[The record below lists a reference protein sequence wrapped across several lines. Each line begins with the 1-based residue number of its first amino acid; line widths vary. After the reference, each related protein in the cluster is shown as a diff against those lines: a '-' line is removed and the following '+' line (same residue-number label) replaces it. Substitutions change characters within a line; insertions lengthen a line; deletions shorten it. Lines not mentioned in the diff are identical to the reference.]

1 MVFLFPVSPKAIS
14 MMIVDHKMKARR
26 ILQESLLVIFLLS
39 ICGSAQTTPEI
50 RQKTFEKIW
59 KTVDEKFWDPT
70 FGGVNWR
77 SVHDQYAPQVTAVNS
92 DKEFYGLM
100 DKMLGELKTSH
111 MGVISPDEIAQY
123 KKPPTFVGIGFREI
137 EGKVVITHIFPGS
150 SAAEAEIK
158 PGFVVTQIDG
168 VAIRSFMDAQ
178 TKVQGALNT
187 TVKVTYF
194 DANDETHE
202 VTLERRPFPI
212 DDKSKLA
219 GISFYGLFDAKRL
232 ESKVGYFY
240 FSNFL
245 EFLNPRIKSAVES
258 FNDAPGIIIDLR
270 GNSGGD
276 DNVGVKMASLFFD
289 KETQLMITK
298 TRKGEVLDYKA
309 KPAKQPYGGK
319 VVILLDEHSMS
330 ASEEFSAG
338 MQASGRAVVI
348 GRATPG
354 SDMDGE
360 LEPLPDGS
368 VLLYAHG
375 QTRTIKDY
383 VVEGHGVK
391 PDLVVTLTR
400 KELLAGKDPDIEA
413 ALRYILNAH

>member
-1 MVFLFPVSPKAIS
+1 

-26 ILQESLLVIFLLS
+26 ILQESLLVLFLLS

-150 SAAEAEIK
+150 SAAEAGIK

-187 TVKVTYF
+187 TVKVTYL
-194 DANDETHE
+194 DANDEPHE
-202 VTLERRPFPI
+202 VTLERRPFPV

-276 DNVGVKMASLFFD
+276 DSVGVKMANLFFD

-298 TRKGEVLDYKA
+298 TRKREVLDYKA
-309 KPAKQPYGGK
+309 KPAKQPYKGK

-360 LEPLPDGS
+360 LEPMPDGS

-375 QTRTIKDY
+375 QTRTTKAY

-391 PDLVVTLTR
+391 PDIEVSLTR
-400 KELLAGKDPDIEA
+400 RDLLAGRDA
-413 ALRYILNAH
+413 QLNAAIEYIKASTK

>member
-1 MVFLFPVSPKAIS
+1 

-26 ILQESLLVIFLLS
+26 ILQESLLVLFLLS
-39 ICGSAQTTPEI
+39 TCGLAQTTPEI

-77 SVHDQYAPQVTAVNS
+77 SVHDQYAPQVTAVNR
-92 DKEFYGLM
+92 DTEFYGLM

-111 MGVISPDEIAQY
+111 MSVISPDEIAQY
-123 KKPPTFVGIGFREI
+123 KKPPSFVGIGFREV
-137 EGKVVITHIFPGS
+137 EGKLVVTHVFPRS
-150 SAAEAEIK
+150 SAAEAGVK
-158 PGFVVTQIDG
+158 PGFVITGVDG
-168 VAIRSFMDAQ
+168 AGVNNFNEAQ
-178 TKVQGALNT
+178 ARFQGRANT
-187 TVKVTYF
+187 TVTLTYLGT
-194 DANDETHE
+194 DDTTHE
-202 VTLERRPFPI
+202 MTLERRLFST

-219 GISFYGLFDAKRL
+219 GMSFYGLFDAKRL
-232 ESKVGYFY
+232 EDNVGYFY

-245 EFLNPRIKSAVES
+245 EFLNPRIKSVVES

-276 DNVGVKMASLFFD
+276 DSVGVKMASLFFD

-309 KPAKQPYGGK
+309 KPAKQPYKGK

-360 LEPLPDGS
+360 LEPMPDGS

-375 QTRTIKDY
+375 QTRTTKGY

-391 PDLVVTLTR
+391 PDIEVSLTR
-400 KELLAGKDPDIEA
+400 RDLLAGRDA
-413 ALRYILNAH
+413 QLNAAIEYIKASTK

>member
-1 MVFLFPVSPKAIS
+1 

-187 TVKVTYF
+187 AVKVTYL
-194 DANDETHE
+194 DANDETQE
-202 VTLERRPFPI
+202 
-212 DDKSKLA
+212 
-219 GISFYGLFDAKRL
+219 
-232 ESKVGYFY
+232 
-240 FSNFL
+240 
-245 EFLNPRIKSAVES
+245 
-258 FNDAPGIIIDLR
+258 
-270 GNSGGD
+270 
-276 DNVGVKMASLFFD
+276 
-289 KETQLMITK
+289 
-298 TRKGEVLDYKA
+298 
-309 KPAKQPYGGK
+309 
-319 VVILLDEHSMS
+319 
-330 ASEEFSAG
+330 
-338 MQASGRAVVI
+338 
-348 GRATPG
+348 
-354 SDMDGE
+354 
-360 LEPLPDGS
+360 
-368 VLLYAHG
+368 
-375 QTRTIKDY
+375 
-383 VVEGHGVK
+383 
-391 PDLVVTLTR
+391 
-400 KELLAGKDPDIEA
+400 
-413 ALRYILNAH
+413 

>member
-1 MVFLFPVSPKAIS
+1 

-187 TVKVTYF
+187 AVKVTYL
-194 DANDETHE
+194 DANDETQE

-276 DNVGVKMASLFFD
+276 DSVGVKMASLFFD

-375 QTRTIKDY
+375 QTRTTKGY

-391 PDLVVTLTR
+391 PDIEVSLTR
-400 KELLAGKDPDIEA
+400 RDLLAGRDA
-413 ALRYILNAH
+413 QLNAAIEYIKASTK

>member
-1 MVFLFPVSPKAIS
+1 

-26 ILQESLLVIFLLS
+26 ILQESLLVLFLLS

-92 DKEFYGLM
+92 DKEFYSLM

-150 SAAEAEIK
+150 SAAEAGIK

-187 TVKVTYF
+187 AVKVTYL
-194 DANDETHE
+194 DANDETQE

-276 DNVGVKMASLFFD
+276 DSVAVKMASLFFD

-375 QTRTIKDY
+375 QTRTTKGY

-391 PDLVVTLTR
+391 PDIEVSLTR
-400 KELLAGKDPDIEA
+400 RDLLAGRDAQLDAAIE
-413 ALRYILNAH
+413 YIKASTK